1 MFEATVSCD
10 GGDSYNID
18 YIAQKLSSFK
28 SGEKTIAE
36 VVKGNRKYLCVG
48 CSSLYEP
55 LLKDLLLE
63 GVSDVL
69 ALGYKNKFFTK
80 RLEKKDSLLNR
91 TLINVMCLFDNVK
104 DKRAVLGQIEQVEN
118 ISLDGIFNFRVR
130 ELKERWEEVLDLTNA
145 YGVIAS
151 DDFITTEFLCYLI
164 DSIPPQYAAIT
175 ATVLEDSFILQESKG
190 KKISPAPLITK
201 SSTKEERL
209 LYNLVC
215 NKAKSVVVLDNQ
227 KLLSETCIS
236 LLDKLFNAKMQ
247 VKNH

>member
-10 GGDSYNID
+10 GKDAHNID
-18 YIAQKLSSFK
+18 YIAQKLVSFK
-28 SGEKTIAE
+28 SADKTIVE
-36 VVKGNRKYLCVG
+36 VVKGGRKYLSVA
-48 CSSLYEP
+48 CSSAYEP

-69 ALGYKNKFFTK
+69 ALGYKNKYFTK
-80 RLEKKDSLLNR
+80 RLDKKEGLLNR

-104 DKRAVLGQIEQVEN
+104 DKRAVLGQIEQTDN

-164 DSIPPQYAAIT
+164 DSIPPQHGGLT
-175 ATVLEDSFILQESKG
+175 ASILEDSFVLQDNKG
-190 KKISPAPLITK
+190 NVIPHVPLITK
-201 SSTKEERL
+201 ENTNEERL
-209 LYNLVC
+209 IYNLVC
-215 NKAKSVVVLDNQ
+215 NKAKNIIVLDSQKFLSSNCINLLG
-227 KLLSETCIS
+227 KLL
-236 LLDKLFNAKMQ
+236 N
-247 VKNH
+247 VKIGS